1 MIKVAI
7 TGGIGTGKTT
17 ISSMFSDKGIP
28 VFNSDEIAK
37 EIMNTDSLLKNEIV
51 TAFGDKVYDK
61 NKLNKEYLSDVVFN
75 NEILLKKINSIVH
88 PYVAEEFNSWI
99 QEQNSKYIIYESAI
113 IFENQAEDFF
123 DKIICVTASEEEV
136 ISRIMKRND
145 FSVDKKPQKDDLKFE
160 NILIDKTSA
169 DMLKGSEVDY
179 VSELIGNS
187 FKISNPKSKSSCGCG
202 VSFSL

>member
-17 ISSMFSDKGIP
+17 ISSMFADKGIP

-51 TAFGDKVYDK
+51 TAFGDKAYDK
-61 NKLNKEYLSDVVFN
+61 NKLNKEYLSDVIFN
-75 NEILLKKINSIVH
+75 NETLLKKINSIVH

-145 FSVDKKPQKDDLKFE
+145 FSVDKIKLIINKQLPNDAKVQK
-160 NILIDKTSA
+160 S
-169 DMLKGSEVDY
+169 DY
-179 VSELIGNS
+179 VIESMN
-187 FKISNPKSKSSCGCG
+187 ISKLSDKVLEIHNDIMGSI
-202 VSFSL
+202 

>member
-17 ISSMFSDKGIP
+17 ISSMFADKGIP

-37 EIMNTDSLLKNEIV
+37 EIMNTNSLLKNEIV
-51 TAFGDKVYDK
+51 TAFGDKAYDK
-61 NKLNKEYLSDVVFN
+61 NKLNKEYLSDAVFN

-88 PYVAEEFNSWI
+88 PYVADEFNSWI
-99 QEQNSKYIIYESAI
+99 QEQDSKYIIYESAI

-145 FSVDKKPQKDDLKFE
+145 FSVDKIKSIINKQLPNDAKVQK
-160 NILIDKTSA
+160 S
-169 DMLKGSEVDY
+169 DY
-179 VSELIGNS
+179 VIESMN
-187 FKISNPKSKSSCGCG
+187 ISKLSDKVLEIHNDIMGSI
-202 VSFSL
+202 

>member
-51 TAFGDKVYDK
+51 TAFGDKAYDK
-61 NKLNKEYLSDVVFN
+61 NKLNKEYLSDVIFN
-75 NEILLKKINSIVH
+75 NETLLKKINSIVH

-99 QEQNSKYIIYESAI
+99 QEQDSKYIIYESAI

-145 FSVDKKPQKDDLKFE
+145 FSVDKIKSIINKQLPNDAKVQK
-160 NILIDKTSA
+160 S
-169 DMLKGSEVDY
+169 DY
-179 VSELIGNS
+179 VIESMN
-187 FKISNPKSKSSCGCG
+187 ISKLSDKVLEIHNDIMGSI
-202 VSFSL
+202 

>member
-51 TAFGDKVYDK
+51 TAFGDKAYDK
-61 NKLNKEYLSDVVFN
+61 NKLNKEYLSDVIFN
-75 NEILLKKINSIVH
+75 NETLLKKINSIVH

-145 FSVDKKPQKDDLKFE
+145 FSVDKIKSIINKQLPNDAKVQK
-160 NILIDKTSA
+160 S
-169 DMLKGSEVDY
+169 DY
-179 VSELIGNS
+179 VIESMN
-187 FKISNPKSKSSCGCG
+187 ISKLSDKVLEIHNDIMDSI
-202 VSFSL
+202 

>member
-37 EIMNTDSLLKNEIV
+37 EIMNTNSLLKNEIV
-51 TAFGDKVYDK
+51 TAFGDKAYDK
-61 NKLNKEYLSDVVFN
+61 NKLNKEYLSDVIFN
-75 NEILLKKINSIVH
+75 NETLLKKINSIVH

-145 FSVDKKPQKDDLKFE
+145 FSVDKIKSIINKQLPNDAKVQK
-160 NILIDKTSA
+160 S
-169 DMLKGSEVDY
+169 DY
-179 VSELIGNS
+179 VIESMN
-187 FKISNPKSKSSCGCG
+187 ISKLSDKVLEIHNDIMGSI
-202 VSFSL
+202 

>member
-17 ISSMFSDKGIP
+17 ISSMFADKGIP

-37 EIMNTDSLLKNEIV
+37 EIMNTNSLLKNEIV
-51 TAFGDKVYDK
+51 TAFGDKAYDK

-88 PYVAEEFNSWI
+88 PYVAKEFNSWI
-99 QEQNSKYIIYESAI
+99 EKQESKYIIYESAI

-145 FSVDKKPQKDDLKFE
+145 FSVDKIKSIINKQLPNDAKVQK
-160 NILIDKTSA
+160 S
-169 DMLKGSEVDY
+169 DY
-179 VSELIGNS
+179 VIESMN
-187 FKISNPKSKSSCGCG
+187 ISKLSDKVLEIHNDIMGSI
-202 VSFSL
+202 

>member
-17 ISSMFSDKGIP
+17 ISSMFADKGIP

-51 TAFGDKVYDK
+51 TAFGDKAYDK
-61 NKLNKEYLSDVVFN
+61 NKLNKEYLSDVIFN
-75 NEILLKKINSIVH
+75 NETLLKKINSIVH

-145 FSVDKKPQKDDLKFE
+145 FSVDKIKSIINKQLPNDAKVQK
-160 NILIDKTSA
+160 S
-169 DMLKGSEVDY
+169 DY
-179 VSELIGNS
+179 VIESMN
-187 FKISNPKSKSSCGCG
+187 ISKLSDKVLEIHNDIMGSI
-202 VSFSL
+202 